1 MATVVDHV
9 TFEREVAAAHQQHQ
23 EAIKAATSAFDAAC
37 HIAQARWRERLVKA
51 KASFDVLKSEPEP
64 EDGFEAVRREFDEA
78 RRSTPDTE
86 PARQKLADDIA
97 AADTALNEALAE
109 ARAKLL
115 AA

>member
-1 MATVVDHV
+1 MATIADQMS
-9 TFEREVAAAHQQHQ
+9 FEREVAAAHARHQ

-37 HIAQARWRERLVKA
+37 HTAQMKWRERLANA
-51 KASFDVLKSEPEP
+51 KAMFDVEKGEPEP
-64 EDGFEAVRREFDEA
+64 GDGFEAVRREFDEA

-97 AADTALNEALAE
+97 AAEAALNEA
-109 ARAKLL
+109 RGKLL